1 MKLLANIFLSGL
13 AILACVSCSKD
24 EDPVLSLE
32 GAKLSVAVK
41 ASGTA
46 TKAYNPNDVNE
57 LEGEAYIN
65 NLAVVV
71 FNETGTE
78 LLGYKWEALSGA
90 EHSAIIADVPTTKAV
105 RARII
110 VLANVPRDLLS
121 TISTY
126 DEFQTRLVDLSSQS
140 QTNLTMSSQVIV
152 TKSALSEEDNY
163 LGYTDLGDQNV
174 DGISDPILLT
184 RVAARIDLVNIST
197 RFAGTPFAGREVRID
212 AVGIY
217 NMKTKSYYFSEAD
230 WGETEAPDAVRNSE
244 DTSFEDLLV
253 NDGTSISNTPFV
265 HYVME
270 NMKSDD
276 HTMIAVKATLQG
288 NSSYQDHT
296 KIFTAVINIGS
307 IAGDA
312 AYPGGSVYCATKAAV
327 KALSDGLRIDLVD
340 TPLRVTN
347 IKPGMVETNFSVVRY
362 RGDKQA
368 ADNFYKGI
376 RPLTG
381 EDVAET
387 VYFAASA
394 PEHIQIAEV
403 LLMPTNQA
411 TGTISYKKKSE

>member
-24 EDPVLSLE
+24 EDPVLPLE
-32 GAKLSVAVK
+32 GAKLSVTVK

-121 TISTY
+121 TVSTY

-152 TKSALSEEDNY
+152 TKSTLSEEDNY

-174 DGISDPILLT
+174 EGISDPIL
-184 RVAARIDLVNIST
+184 
-197 RFAGTPFAGREVRID
+197 
-212 AVGIY
+212 
-217 NMKTKSYYFSEAD
+217 
-230 WGETEAPDAVRNSE
+230 
-244 DTSFEDLLV
+244 
-253 NDGTSISNTPFV
+253 
-265 HYVME
+265 
-270 NMKSDD
+270 
-276 HTMIAVKATLQG
+276 
-288 NSSYQDHT
+288 
-296 KIFTAVINIGS
+296 
-307 IAGDA
+307 
-312 AYPGGSVYCATKAAV
+312 
-327 KALSDGLRIDLVD
+327 
-340 TPLRVTN
+340 
-347 IKPGMVETNFSVVRY
+347 
-362 RGDKQA
+362 
-368 ADNFYKGI
+368 
-376 RPLTG
+376 
-381 EDVAET
+381 
-387 VYFAASA
+387 
-394 PEHIQIAEV
+394 
-403 LLMPTNQA
+403 
-411 TGTISYKKKSE
+411 